1 MNQITIKVSNQSFF
15 EKLLLFSEEL
25 YKIFVQYNFKQIT
38 YGSLAYLYY
47 TKDERMTIN
56 DIDFLI
62 PESEFETLI
71 TVSNNHDT
79 FSCETTSYHSLK
91 ILKDDMKISFD
102 SIEHYLNN
110 LPSKSISAEINGFRF
125 NILNLQSLKEAYRL
139 GIESIPVKKEA
150 YALKFSKLSQFDD

>member
-1 MNQITIKVSNQSFF
+1 MNQITIKVSNQAFF

-25 YKIFVQYNFKQIT
+25 YKVFVQYNFKQIT

-47 TKDERMTIN
+47 TKDHRITIN

-62 PESEFETLI
+62 PECEFETLI
-71 TVSNNHDT
+71 SESNNHDT
-79 FSCETTSYHSLK
+79 FRCETTSYHSLK
-91 ILKDDMKISFD
+91 ILKNDMKISFD

-110 LPSKSISAEINGFRF
+110 LPSKSIPAEINGVRF

>member
-1 MNQITIKVSNQSFF
+1 MNQITIKVANLSFF

-25 YKIFVQYNFKQIT
+25 YKIFAQYNFKQIT

-62 PESEFETLI
+62 PESAFETLI
-71 TVSNNHDT
+71 SESNNHNT

-91 ILKDDMKISFD
+91 ILKDDLKISFD

-110 LPSKSISAEINGFRF
+110 LPSKSTSAEINGIRF

-139 GIESIPVKKEA
+139 GIESIPIKKEA
-150 YALKFSKLSQFDD
+150 YALKFSKLSQIDD

>member
-1 MNQITIKVSNQSFF
+1 MNQITIKVSNQAFF

-25 YKIFVQYNFKQIT
+25 YKVFVQYNFKQIT

-47 TKDERMTIN
+47 TKDQRITIN

-62 PESEFETLI
+62 PECEFETLI
-71 TVSNNHDT
+71 SESNNHDT
-79 FSCETTSYHSLK
+79 FRCETTSYHSLK
-91 ILKDDMKISFD
+91 ILKNDMKISFD

-110 LPSKSISAEINGFRF
+110 LPSKSIPAEINGVRF